1 MLLIEKMIEFKCNF
15 VKNNDRDVPT
25 WKHFKAASFSV
36 FKFYQALFSAI
47 IFL

>member
-15 VKNNDRDVPT
+15 VKNNNDRDVPP

-36 FKFYQALFSAI
+36 FKLYLKLFSRR
-47 IFL
+47 